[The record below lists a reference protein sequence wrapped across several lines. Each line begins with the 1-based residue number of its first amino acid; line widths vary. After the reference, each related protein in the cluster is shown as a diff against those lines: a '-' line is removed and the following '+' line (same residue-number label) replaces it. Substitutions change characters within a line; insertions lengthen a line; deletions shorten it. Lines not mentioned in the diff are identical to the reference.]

1 MKEDKRI
8 RCRMAA
14 CREAPVDGKEWHFY
28 LINDSDAPLDSAVL
42 YHVSTEWGDF
52 GHSQATDICITDLAP
67 GAHALMWRDDGEFR
81 ITLSLRVC
89 TGSREARLEFEF
101 PKLYIQR
108 KLQPVKGLPG
118 KLGWEEAAEG

>member
-14 CREAPVDGKEWHFY
+14 CREAPVDDKEWHFY

-52 GHSQATDICITDLAP
+52 RHSQAHLHHRPRPWCAREEYELI
-67 GAHALMWRDDGEFR
+67 HAEKE
-81 ITLSLRVC
+81 
-89 TGSREARLEFEF
+89 RE
-101 PKLYIQR
+101 
-108 KLQPVKGLPG
+108 V
-118 KLGWEEAAEG
+118 